1 MPGMLRKSTAF
12 VPRYQNGCAL
22 QERDRE
28 FESISLPRRVCELSV
43 PERRGALIVNRS
55 ACTEVNL
62 RRGFV
67 RLGIGLTL
75 LWFVFWTCAYVMR
88 PQASENAPRL
98 PALSPTTD
106 IALIAVVIVGL
117 PWIVSGFRSN

>member
-1 MPGMLRKSTAF
+1 MRFGEDTYPIGRFLLDRTRALGLSRRELVSRLGYRQMGKGHKALTAASDV
-12 VPRYQNGCAL
+12 VPSG
-22 QERDRE
+22 
-28 FESISLPRRVCELSV
+28 
-43 PERRGALIVNRS
+43 GNRP
-55 ACTEVNL
+55 ACIEVNL

-67 RLGIGLTL
+67 RLGIGLAV

-88 PQASENAPRL
+88 PLASEDAQPL

-117 PWIVSGFRSN
+117 PWIV

>member
-1 MPGMLRKSTAF
+1 
-12 VPRYQNGCAL
+12 
-22 QERDRE
+22 
-28 FESISLPRRVCELSV
+28 V
-43 PERRGALIVNRS
+43 PEYSRDCFRLICTTSRAVRTVGERPQALLSPSGGNRP
-55 ACTEVNL
+55 ACIEVNL

-67 RLGIGLTL
+67 RLGIGLAV

-88 PQASENAPRL
+88 PLASENAQPL

-117 PWIVSGFRSN
+117 PWIV

>member
-1 MPGMLRKSTAF
+1 MLFSPAGTDLR
-12 VPRYQNGCAL
+12 
-22 QERDRE
+22 
-28 FESISLPRRVCELSV
+28 I
-43 PERRGALIVNRS
+43 
-55 ACTEVNL
+55 EVNL

-67 RLGIGLTL
+67 RLGIGLAV

-88 PQASENAPRL
+88 PLASEDAQPL

>member
-1 MPGMLRKSTAF
+1 
-12 VPRYQNGCAL
+12 
-22 QERDRE
+22 
-28 FESISLPRRVCELSV
+28 V
-43 PERRGALIVNRS
+43 PEYSRDCFRLICTTSRAVRTVGETPQALLSRP
-55 ACTEVNL
+55 ACIEVSL

-67 RLGIGLTL
+67 RLGIGLAV

-88 PQASENAPRL
+88 PLASENAQPL